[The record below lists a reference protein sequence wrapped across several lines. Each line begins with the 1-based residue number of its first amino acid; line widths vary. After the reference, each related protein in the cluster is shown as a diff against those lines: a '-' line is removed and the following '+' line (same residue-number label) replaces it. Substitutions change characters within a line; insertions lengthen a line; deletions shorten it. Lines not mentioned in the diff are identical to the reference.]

1 MTLLDLARLLV
12 RRAWV
17 LVAVPIVMGATVFV
31 LTQGQPQ
38 TYSAHTTLYTGLVSG
53 YGGDNSDGVDYHAV
67 KSAFDNLIGTV
78 EARSTLKTVV
88 LRMLAQRVAA
98 PDSAVAPLHPS
109 TRKQLREI
117 LPDSLRRALSPM
129 TAARAEQSLRTALG
143 AHPDLHEAVFS
154 GTTLFSIP
162 RLRSHL
168 NVHRVGNSDLLEIR
182 YTAPDPALCQQT
194 LHLLVKEIKT
204 RSERHRRQQVGD
216 VVSFFA
222 DQVDAARQQLNNRA
236 TELRDF
242 GVRNEIIN
250 YQEQTMAIAQAR
262 QRVARNLQQARTQLQ
277 ATRSARDSLGA
288 RIDANLSR
296 LRSNESVL
304 RLRRTLSDLSARQ
317 ALQMEDEAPG
327 GAVLQRRID
336 TLRTRLSDELRR
348 LYRLTHSRSG
358 LSSSYILESWL
369 QRVLAVTEANARVGM
384 LEERL
389 ASFQERYRAL
399 APLGSQLSGI
409 EREVDIAENQYL
421 ELLHSLNQA
430 RLRQKMET
438 KSPLQVV
445 DPPIVPTE
453 PAPTNRLFLVAG
465 SAGAGLVLMLGIIVA
480 LFLLDG
486 TLRTPRR
493 AEERTGLPLAS
504 AYPVHLE
511 TPDDAEAES
520 LDRVETVLD
529 AQLLRALQA
538 QDPSMGQDE
547 AAPDVLLVTSTRRT
561 EGKTYVTRRL
571 CDELAGEAY
580 RVLHLVPHAEEEDGG
595 AAGVDVGRYDPDRP
609 TAALT
614 ERVGA
619 ACRQNDHDLVVV
631 EIPALVEHALPVGL
645 ADHTLATLL
654 IVRADRRWARA
665 DAHALHS
672 LQSAL
677 DTEPL
682 LVLNGTSLDGLDALV
697 GQVPRPRS
705 PLRRRLKRWL
715 RFEYSSPLPFSSK
728 DPTAPSHD

>member
-17 LVAVPIVMGATVFV
+17 LVAVPVVMGATVFA

-53 YGGDNSDGVDYHAV
+53 YEGDDSDGVDYHAV

-78 EARSTLKTVV
+78 EARSTLKTVA

-98 PDSAVAPLHPS
+98 PDSAAAPLRPR
-109 TRKQLREI
+109 TRTQLRKI
-117 LPDSLRRALSPM
+117 LPDSLRRALAPM

-143 AHPDLHEAVFS
+143 SHPALQEAILS
-154 GTTLFSIP
+154 GTTPFSVP
-162 RLRSHL
+162 RLRGTL
-168 NVHRVGNSDLLEIR
+168 NVQRVGNSDLLEMR
-182 YTAPDPALCQQT
+182 YTAPDPALCRQT

-204 RSERHRRQQVGD
+204 RRERRQRQQVGD

-222 DQVDAARQQLNNRA
+222 DQVDSARRQLNDRVSD
-236 TELRDF
+236 LRDF

-250 YQEQTMAIAQAR
+250 YQEQTKAIAQAR
-262 QRVARNLQQARTQLQ
+262 QRVARDLQQARTQLQ
-277 ATRSARDSLGA
+277 AAQSARDSLGA
-288 RIDANLSR
+288 RMDANLAR
-296 LRSNESVL
+296 LRSNKSVL
-304 RLRRTLSDLSARQ
+304 RLRRTLSDLSAKQ
-317 ALQMEDEAPG
+317 ALQTEGEVPE

-348 LYRLTHSRSG
+348 LYRLNHSRSG
-358 LSSSYILESWL
+358 LSGTRILESWL

-389 ASFQERYRAL
+389 ASFQERYRTL

-409 EREVDIAENQYL
+409 KREVDIAENQYL

-430 RLRQKMET
+430 RLKRKMET
-438 KSPLQVV
+438 QSTLRVV

-465 SAGAGLVLMLGIIVA
+465 SAGAGLVLALGAILA

-504 AYPVHLE
+504 AYPVRPKA
-511 TPDDAEAES
+511 PDDAEAEP

-529 AQLLRALQA
+529 AQLLRALQT
-538 QDPSMGQDE
+538 QDPSMGQDD
-547 AAPDVLLVTSTRRT
+547 AAPDVLLITSTRRT

-571 CDELAGEAY
+571 CAELAGESY
-580 RVLHLVPHAEEEDGG
+580 RVLHLAPHAEEESGG
-595 AAGVDVGRYDPDRP
+595 PEGVDAAGYDPDRP
-609 TAALT
+609 TAELT
-614 ERVGA
+614 ERVDA
-619 ACRQNDHDLVVV
+619 ARRQNDHDLVVV
-631 EIPALVEHALPVGL
+631 EVPALVEHALPVGL
-645 ADHTLATLL
+645 AQHTQATLL
-654 IVRADRRWARA
+654 VARADRRWARA
-665 DAHALHS
+665 DAHALRS

-677 DTEPL
+677 DADPL
-682 LVLNGTSLDGLDALV
+682 LVLNGTSLDALDALI

-705 PLRRRLKRWL
+705 LLRRRLKRWL
-715 RFEYSSPLPFSSK
+715 RFEFRSPLSFK
-728 DPTAPSHD
+728 

>member
-17 LVAVPIVMGATVFV
+17 LVAVPVVMGATVFV

-53 YGGDNSDGVDYHAV
+53 YEGDDSDGVDYHAV

-78 EARSTLKTVV
+78 EARSTLKTVA

-98 PDSAVAPLHPS
+98 PDSAAAPLRPR
-109 TRKQLREI
+109 TRTQLRKI
-117 LPDSLRRALSPM
+117 LPDSLRRALAPM

-143 AHPDLHEAVFS
+143 SHPALQEAILS
-154 GTTLFSIP
+154 GTTPFSVP

-168 NVHRVGNSDLLEIR
+168 NVQRVGNSDLLEMR
-182 YTAPDPALCQQT
+182 YTAPDPALCRQT

-204 RSERHRRQQVGD
+204 RRERRQRQQVGD

-222 DQVDAARQQLNNRA
+222 DQVDSARRQLNNRVA
-236 TELRDF
+236 DLRDF

-250 YQEQTMAIAQAR
+250 YQEQTKAIAQAR
-262 QRVARNLQQARTQLQ
+262 QRVARDLQQARTRLQ
-277 ATRSARDSLGA
+277 AAQSARDSLGA
-288 RIDANLSR
+288 RMDANLAR

-304 RLRRTLSDLSARQ
+304 RLRRTLSDLSAKQ
-317 ALQMEDEAPG
+317 ALQTEGEVPEG
-327 GAVLQRRID
+327 TGLQRRID

-348 LYRLTHSRSG
+348 LYRLNHSRSG
-358 LSSSYILESWL
+358 LSGTRIVESWL

-389 ASFQERYRAL
+389 ASFQERYRTL

-409 EREVDIAENQYL
+409 KREVDIAENQYL

-430 RLRQKMET
+430 RLKRKMET
-438 KSPLQVV
+438 QSTLRVV

-465 SAGAGLVLMLGIIVA
+465 SAGAGLVLALGAVLA

-493 AEERTGLPLAS
+493 AEERTGLPLAT
-504 AYPVHLE
+504 AYPVHPE
-511 TPDDAEAES
+511 TPDDAEAEP

-529 AQLLRALQA
+529 AQLLRALQT
-538 QDPSMGQDE
+538 QDPSMGRED

-561 EGKTYVTRRL
+561 EGKTYVAQRL
-571 CDELAGEAY
+571 CAELVGEAY
-580 RVLHLVPHAEEEDGG
+580 RVLHLSPHDGDG
-595 AAGVDVGRYDPDRP
+595 STAGMDVRTYDTDRP
-609 TAALT
+609 AAALT
-614 ERVGA
+614 ERVEA
-619 ACRQNDHDLVVV
+619 VRRQNDHDLVVV
-631 EIPALVEHALPVGL
+631 EIPALVERALPVGL
-645 ADHTLATLL
+645 AQHIRATLL
-654 IVRADRRWARA
+654 VARADRRWARA
-665 DAHALHS
+665 DAHALRS

-677 DTEPL
+677 DADPL
-682 LVLNGTSLDGLDALV
+682 LVLNGTSLDALDALV

-705 PLRRRLKRWL
+705 LLRRRLKRWL
-715 RFEYSSPLPFSSK
+715 RFEYRSPLPFSS
-728 DPTAPSHD
+728 

>member
-17 LVAVPIVMGATVFV
+17 LVAVPVVMGATVFV

-53 YGGDNSDGVDYHAV
+53 YEGDDSDGVDYRAV

-78 EARSTLKTVV
+78 EARSTLKTVA

-98 PDSAVAPLHPS
+98 PDSAAAPLRPR
-109 TRKQLREI
+109 TRTQLRKI
-117 LPDSLRRALSPM
+117 LPDSLRRALAPM

-143 AHPDLHEAVFS
+143 SHPALQEAILS
-154 GTTLFSIP
+154 GTTPFSVP

-168 NVHRVGNSDLLEIR
+168 SVQRVGNSDLLEMR
-182 YTAPDPALCQQT
+182 YTAPDPALCRQT

-204 RSERHRRQQVGD
+204 RRERRQRQQVGD

-222 DQVDAARQQLNNRA
+222 DQVDSARQQLNDRVA
-236 TELRDF
+236 ELRDF

-250 YQEQTMAIAQAR
+250 YQEQTKAIAQAR
-262 QRVARNLQQARTQLQ
+262 QRVARDLQQARTRLQ
-277 ATRSARDSLGA
+277 AAQSARDSLGA
-288 RIDANLSR
+288 RMDANLAR

-304 RLRRTLSDLSARQ
+304 RLRRTLSDLSAKQ
-317 ALQMEDEAPG
+317 ALQTEGEVPEG
-327 GAVLQRRID
+327 TGLQRRID

-348 LYRLTHSRSG
+348 LYRLNHSRSG
-358 LSSSYILESWL
+358 LSGTRIVESWL

-389 ASFQERYRAL
+389 ASFQERYRTL

-409 EREVDIAENQYL
+409 KREVDIAENQYL

-430 RLRQKMET
+430 RLKRKMET
-438 KSPLQVV
+438 QSTLRVV

-465 SAGAGLVLMLGIIVA
+465 SAGAGLVLALGAVLA

-504 AYPVHLE
+504 AYPVRPKAL
-511 TPDDAEAES
+511 DDAEAEP

-529 AQLLRALQA
+529 AQLLRALQT
-538 QDPSMGQDE
+538 QDPSMGRED

-561 EGKTYVTRRL
+561 EGKTYVAQRL
-571 CDELAGEAY
+571 CAELVGEAY
-580 RVLHLVPHAEEEDGG
+580 RVLHLSPHDGDEST
-595 AAGVDVGRYDPDRP
+595 AGMDVRTYDTDRP
-609 TAALT
+609 AAALT
-614 ERVGA
+614 ERVEA
-619 ACRQNDHDLVVV
+619 VRRQNDHDLVVV
-631 EIPALVEHALPVGL
+631 EIPALVERALPVGL
-645 ADHTLATLL
+645 AQHIRATLL
-654 IVRADRRWARA
+654 VARADRRWARA
-665 DAHALHS
+665 DAHALRS

-677 DTEPL
+677 DADPL
-682 LVLNGTSLDGLDALV
+682 LVLNGTSLDALDALV

-705 PLRRRLKRWL
+705 LLRRRLKRWL
-715 RFEYSSPLPFSSK
+715 RFEYRSPLPFSS
-728 DPTAPSHD
+728 

>member
-17 LVAVPIVMGATVFV
+17 LVAVPVVMGATVFV

-53 YGGDNSDGVDYHAV
+53 YEGDDSDGVDYHAV

-78 EARSTLKTVV
+78 EARSTLKTVA

-98 PDSAVAPLHPS
+98 PDSAAAPLRPR
-109 TRKQLREI
+109 TRTQLRKI
-117 LPDSLRRALSPM
+117 LPDSLRRALAPM
-129 TAARAEQSLRTALG
+129 TTARAEQSLRTALG
-143 AHPDLHEAVFS
+143 SHPALQEAILS
-154 GTTLFSIP
+154 GTTPFSVP

-168 NVHRVGNSDLLEIR
+168 SVQRVGNSDLLEMR
-182 YTAPDPALCQQT
+182 YTAPDPALCRQT

-204 RSERHRRQQVGD
+204 RRERRQRQQVGD

-222 DQVDAARQQLNNRA
+222 DQVDSARRQLNNRVA
-236 TELRDF
+236 DLRDF

-250 YQEQTMAIAQAR
+250 YQEQTKAIAQAR
-262 QRVARNLQQARTQLQ
+262 QRVARDLQQARTRLQ
-277 ATRSARDSLGA
+277 AAQSARDSLGA
-288 RIDANLSR
+288 RMDANLAR

-304 RLRRTLSDLSARQ
+304 RLRRTLSDLSAKQ
-317 ALQMEDEAPG
+317 ALQTEGEVPEG
-327 GAVLQRRID
+327 TGLQRRID

-348 LYRLTHSRSG
+348 LYRLNHSRSG
-358 LSSSYILESWL
+358 LSGTRIVESWL
-369 QRVLAVTEANARVGM
+369 QRVLAVTEANARVGT

-389 ASFQERYRAL
+389 ASFQGRYRTL

-409 EREVDIAENQYL
+409 KREVDIAENQYL

-430 RLRQKMET
+430 RLKRKMET
-438 KSPLQVV
+438 QSTLRVV

-465 SAGAGLVLMLGIIVA
+465 SAGAGLVLALGAVLA

-493 AEERTGLPLAS
+493 AEERTGLPLAT
-504 AYPVHLE
+504 AYPVHPE
-511 TPDDAEAES
+511 TPDDAEAEP

-529 AQLLRALQA
+529 AQLLRALQT
-538 QDPSMGQDE
+538 QDPSMGRED

-561 EGKTYVTRRL
+561 EGKTYVAQRL
-571 CDELAGEAY
+571 CAELVGEAY
-580 RVLHLVPHAEEEDGG
+580 RVLHLSPHDGDEST
-595 AAGVDVGRYDPDRP
+595 AGMDVRTYDTDRP
-609 TAALT
+609 AAALT
-614 ERVGA
+614 ERVEA
-619 ACRQNDHDLVVV
+619 VRRQNDHDLVVV
-631 EIPALVEHALPVGL
+631 EIPALVERALPVGL
-645 ADHTLATLL
+645 AQHIRATLL
-654 IVRADRRWARA
+654 VARADRRWARA
-665 DAHALHS
+665 DAHALRS

-677 DTEPL
+677 DADPL
-682 LVLNGTSLDGLDALV
+682 LVLNGTSLDALDALV

-705 PLRRRLKRWL
+705 LLRRRLKRWL
-715 RFEYSSPLPFSSK
+715 RFEYRSPLPFSS
-728 DPTAPSHD
+728 

>member
-17 LVAVPIVMGATVFV
+17 LVAVPVVMGATVFV

-53 YGGDNSDGVDYHAV
+53 YEGDDSDGVDYHAV

-78 EARSTLKTVV
+78 EARSTLKTVA

-98 PDSAVAPLHPS
+98 PDSAAAPLRPR
-109 TRKQLREI
+109 TRTQLRKI
-117 LPDSLRRALSPM
+117 LPDSLRRALAPM
-129 TAARAEQSLRTALG
+129 TTARAEQSLRTALG
-143 AHPDLHEAVFS
+143 SHPALQEAILS
-154 GTTLFSIP
+154 GTTPFSVP

-168 NVHRVGNSDLLEIR
+168 NVQRVGNSDLLEMR
-182 YTAPDPALCQQT
+182 YTAPDPALCRQT

-204 RSERHRRQQVGD
+204 RRERRQRQQVGD

-222 DQVDAARQQLNNRA
+222 DQVDSARRQLNNRVA
-236 TELRDF
+236 DLRDF

-250 YQEQTMAIAQAR
+250 YQEQTKAIAQAR
-262 QRVARNLQQARTQLQ
+262 QRVARDLQQARTRLQ
-277 ATRSARDSLGA
+277 AAQSARDSLGA
-288 RIDANLSR
+288 RMDANLAR

-304 RLRRTLSDLSARQ
+304 RLRRTLSDLSAKR
-317 ALQMEDEAPG
+317 ALQTEGEVPEG
-327 GAVLQRRID
+327 TGLQRRID

-348 LYRLTHSRSG
+348 LYRLNHSRSG
-358 LSSSYILESWL
+358 LSGTRILDSWL

-389 ASFQERYRAL
+389 ASFQERYRTL

-409 EREVDIAENQYL
+409 KREVDIAENQYL

-430 RLRQKMET
+430 RLKRKMET
-438 KSPLQVV
+438 QSTLRVV

-465 SAGAGLVLMLGIIVA
+465 SAGAGLVLALGAILA

-504 AYPVHLE
+504 AYPIHPE
-511 TPDDAEAES
+511 TPDDAEAEP

-529 AQLLRALQA
+529 AQLLRSLQT
-538 QDPSMGQDE
+538 QDSSMGRED

-561 EGKTYVTRRL
+561 EGKTYVAQRL
-571 CDELAGEAY
+571 CAELVEEAY
-580 RVLHLVPHAEEEDGG
+580 RVLHLSPHDGDEST
-595 AAGVDVGRYDPDRP
+595 AGMDVRTYDTDRP
-609 TAALT
+609 AAALT
-614 ERVGA
+614 ERVEA
-619 ACRQNDHDLVVV
+619 VRRQNDHDLVVV
-631 EIPALVEHALPVGL
+631 EIPALVERALPVGL
-645 ADHTLATLL
+645 AQHIRATLL
-654 IVRADRRWARA
+654 VARADRRWARA
-665 DAHALHS
+665 DAHALRS

-677 DTEPL
+677 DADPL
-682 LVLNGTSLDGLDALV
+682 LVLNGTSLDALDALV

-705 PLRRRLKRWL
+705 LLRRRLKRWL
-715 RFEYSSPLPFSSK
+715 RFEYRSPLPFSS
-728 DPTAPSHD
+728 